1 VLQEAIER
9 SKMYNVHDH
18 LKSLTVP
25 ELQSVSKKDNLPFG
39 VCLFN
44 IQYDMNFGNIIRS
57 ACIMGAERVVVMG
70 KRKID
75 RRSCVGSQNYIDIVK
90 ADGLVEDTI
99 DMNVFVDTMEK
110 FNYYPVFMETGC
122 KPITKFEDTHEYKY
136 PCLVFGSESDGI
148 HPDFLSLPESKSY
161 SIPQRGVIRSL
172 NVASAAAIAMW
183 EVSKHLGEIN
193 G

>member
-1 VLQEAIER
+1 
-9 SKMYNVHDH
+9 MYNVHDH

-25 ELQSVSKKDNLPFG
+25 ELQNVSKEDKLPFG

-57 ACIMGAERVVVMG
+57 ACIMGAERVIVMG

-99 DMNVFVDTMEK
+99 DVNVFVDTMEK

-122 KPITKFEDTHEYKY
+122 KPITKFTDSHDYKY
-136 PCLVFGSESDGI
+136 PCLVFGSESYGI
-148 HPDFLSLPESKSY
+148 DPEFLKLPESKSY

-183 EVSKHLGEIN
+183 EVSKHLGDKVY